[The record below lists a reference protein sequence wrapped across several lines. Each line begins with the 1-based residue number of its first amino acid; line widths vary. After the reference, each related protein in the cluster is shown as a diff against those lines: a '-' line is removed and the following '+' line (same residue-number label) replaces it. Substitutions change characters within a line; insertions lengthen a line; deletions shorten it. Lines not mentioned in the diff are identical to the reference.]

1 MLPPHS
7 PMESFALI
15 WYRNSKVDCSLY
27 KDRHSATSFTDW
39 RHFLSECDL
48 FVSNIAFFDSGVG
61 GISVLNEAIHHLPTE
76 HYIYFADS
84 LNVPYGTKT
93 PEQVIRYVIDA
104 VENLL
109 PLGIKALVV
118 ASNTSTSIAIEEL
131 RRRYSFIII
140 GMEPAVKPAL
150 EKSLNLGKRVLVL
163 ATPLTLK
170 EEKFKKLVTGLDHFQ
185 FVDALPLPEL
195 VQYCEMLEFDEQ
207 IITSYFQSKFA
218 EYDWNHYGAIVLGC
232 THYSFYRETLRRLLP
247 PHVDIIDGNAGTI
260 RHLMNRLEQTKQLN
274 ANSVSFPVTFL
285 SSKGTVEDINR
296 LKLAFAKIQS

>member
-1 MLPPHS
+1 MS
-7 PMESFALI
+7 S
-15 WYRNSKVDCSLY
+15 
-27 KDRHSATSFTDW
+27 
-39 RHFLSECDL
+39 
-48 FVSNIAFFDSGVG
+48 IAFFDSGVG
-61 GISVLNEAIHHLPTE
+61 GITVLNEAIRHLPNE

-93 PEQVIRYVIDA
+93 SEQVIRYVIDA

-131 RRRYSFIII
+131 RRRYSFVII

-150 EKSLNLGKRVLVL
+150 EKCLNLGKRVLVL

-207 IITSYFQSKFA
+207 IITPYFQSKFA
-218 EYDWNHYGAIVLGC
+218 EYDLNQYGAIVLGC

-247 PHVDIIDGNAGTI
+247 SHVDIIDGNSGTV
-260 RHLMNRLEQTKQLN
+260 RHLMNKLEKTRQLN
-274 ANSVSFPVTFL
+274 EYSHSFPVTFL

-296 LKLAFAKIQS
+296 LQQAFAKIQS